1 MVLEMIKSLS
11 RGTSCGHDRL
21 RAQQLID
28 CLSGATVAI
37 SNELVASITQVV
49 NLFLDRKCP
58 KMLGEYI
65 GSAPLMPLA
74 KPSGGICPIV
84 VVTIW
89 RRLVYKVS
97 AAMIGHYMDGY
108 LNDLQFGVGVLRGGE
123 AILHTVN
130 WLIENQGDDVGLSML
145 LVDFKNAFNMVDR
158 EVFKWAQRFFDAALR
173 STLERIV
180 TASGFGFDDW
190 Q

>member
-21 RAQQLID
+21 RTQQLID
-28 CLSGATVAI
+28 SLSGATVAI
-37 SNELVASITQVV
+37 YNELVASITQVV
-49 NLFLDRKCP
+49 NLFLDRKYP

-84 VVTIW
+84 V
-89 RRLVYKVS
+89 
-97 AAMIGHYMDGY
+97 
-108 LNDLQFGVGVLRGGE
+108 FGVGVLRGGE

-130 WLIENQGDDVGLSML
+130 WLIENQEDDVGLSML
-145 LVDFKNAFNMVDR
+145 LVDYKNAFNMVDR
-158 EVFKWAQRFFDAALR
+158 EVMLQEFAFAILLFH
-173 STLERIV
+173 V
-180 TASGFGFDDW
+180 G
-190 Q
+190 